1 MELLC
6 KHYQNLVVR
15 LQPVKVSEYM
25 FAKGLL
31 SKKYYTLI
39 MNAPCDRIKNSVL
52 IEHVRH
58 HSSSYLFTFLDVLLE
73 MKDQRYLYET
83 LINGMYVRMCVC
95 ILYVAWV
102 DQWNKMCFIFH
113 KVPRVLYGNRYEV

>member
-1 MELLC
+1 MELFC

-31 SKKYYTLI
+31 SKRDYALI
-39 MNAPCDRIKNSVL
+39 MNAPCNLIKSYIL

-58 HSSSYLFTFLDVLLE
+58 QSSSYLFTFLDVLQK

-83 LINGMYVRMCVC
+83 LINGVYVCV
-95 ILYVAWV
+95 YVY
-102 DQWNKMCFIFH
+102 CTL
-113 KVPRVLYGNRYEV
+113 RG

>member
-1 MELLC
+1 MELFC

-31 SKKYYTLI
+31 IKRDYTLI
-39 MNAPCDRIKNSVL
+39 MNAPCDLIKNYML

-58 HSSSYLFTFLDVLLE
+58 QSSSYLFTFLDVLQKI
-73 MKDQRYLYET
+73 KDQRYLYET
-83 LINGMYVRMCVC
+83 LINGMYVCV
-95 ILYVAWV
+95 YVYCTLLGWIKV
-102 DQWNKMCFIFH
+102 CFIFH
-113 KVPRVLYGNRYEV
+113 KVARILYGK

>member
-1 MELLC
+1 MELFC

-25 FAKGLL
+25 FSKGLL
-31 SKKYYTLI
+31 SKRDYTLI
-39 MNAPCDRIKNSVL
+39 MNAPCDLIKSSML

-58 HSSSYLFTFLDVLLE
+58 QSSSYMFTFLDVLLE

-83 LINGMYVRMCVC
+83 LINGTYVCMCVRC
-95 ILYVAWV
+95 VGGSKG
-102 DQWNKMCFIFH
+102 QS
-113 KVPRVLYGNRYEV
+113 VLYFQ